1 MKKIVSILLVL
12 MMLAAGSAVAEMTV
26 GGWSIAES
34 ASMTD
39 DIIALFNEA
48 TGKLM
53 GVSYEPVAYLGSQVV
68 AGTNHCFLAKA
79 TVIYPDAQPSYK
91 LVYIW
96 QNPQGEVTVDAV
108 RDFDFTDKD
117 GLNSPRVLHAYR
129 YPEVSEDQLPGQ
141 TFTALINDYT
151 EDGVVSMQILMPV
164 LFDGGDVEGL
174 KAGDVLEYEG
184 EAIYLE
190 TVCEEDGA
198 YLLNEDSENLVLYE
212 LEDGSWEIREYED
225 NLWIDIG
232 TAEVL
237 FAENFTFED
246 GIDPAS
252 GEILDNDTVMTEDEF
267 MVEFST
273 EQENEG
279 IGFASFNV
287 HVTFDEDGN
296 LLTLRRFYT
305 PWQ

>member
-12 MMLAAGSAVAEMTV
+12 MMLAAGSAMAEMSL
-26 GGWSIAES
+26 GGWSVAES
-34 ASMTD
+34 ASLTEDMT
-39 DIIALFNEA
+39 ALFNEA

-79 TVIYPDAQPSYK
+79 TVVYPDALPSYK

-117 GLNSPRVLHAYR
+117 GLNSPRVLHAYS
-129 YPEVSEDQLPGQ
+129 YPEVSEDQLPGR
-141 TFTALINDYT
+141 TYTALIDDYS
-151 EDGVVSMQILMPV
+151 EDGVVTMRLLRPV
-164 LFDGGDVEGL
+164 LFDGGDIEGL

-184 EAIYLE
+184 EAIFLQS
-190 TVCEEDGA
+190 VSEEDGV
-198 YLLNEDSENLVLYE
+198 YLLNEDSDNLVLYE
-212 LEDGSWEIREYED
+212 TEDGDWEILQDED

-232 TAEVL
+232 TAEAE
-237 FAENFTFED
+237 FADNFTFED

-252 GEILDNDTVMTEDEF
+252 GEILDEATVMTDAEF

-287 HVTFDEDGN
+287 KVTFDEDGR
-296 LLTLRRFYT
+296 LLTVCRFYT